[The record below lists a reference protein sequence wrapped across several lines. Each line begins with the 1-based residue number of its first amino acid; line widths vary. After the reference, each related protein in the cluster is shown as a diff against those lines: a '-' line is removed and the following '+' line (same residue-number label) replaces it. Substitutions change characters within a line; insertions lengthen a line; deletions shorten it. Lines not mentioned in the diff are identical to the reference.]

1 MRNLIGHQVVII
13 IQDDVL
19 AGTVRYQPLYGTLQA
34 LSRDETLARVTFT
47 SGARLVVPA
56 EFVSEVNLDARANA

>member
-19 AGTVRYQPLYGTLQA
+19 AGTVRYQPLYGTLDA
-34 LSRDETLARVTFT
+34 ISKDGELARVTFT
-47 SGARLVVPA
+47 SGARIVVPL
-56 EFVSEVNLDARANA
+56 EYVSEVDVRALVNA